1 MTRRPPRNVAASVR
15 ARLLNR
21 SRATGEDFQFLFHR
35 YAAERFL
42 YRLGRSAHRDRYVLK
57 GAMLFALW
65 GGSLYR
71 PTRDLDFAAYGSS
84 ELVAVTACFREICLQ
99 AVPDDGMHFDAQS
112 LRAEPMRQE
121 AEYHGLRVVLD
132 ATLAVVRVRMQ
143 VDIGFGDAIEP
154 PANDVDYP
162 TLLDSP
168 APNVRAYPR
177 EAVVAEKLHALVL
190 LGERSTRLKDVYD
203 LHALALQFP
212 FDGERLACAIAA
224 TFERR
229 RTGIETALPAGLAP
243 RFFADLA
250 RAERWRAYLTRNGLP
265 GAPKDF
271 AAAGELILAF
281 LGPIW
286 RALAERRAFGG
297 IWPPAGPWTL
307 APLDEDPVR

>member
-65 GGSLYR
+65 GESLYR
-71 PTRDLDFAAYGSS
+71 PTRDLDLAAYGSA
-84 ELVAVTACFREICLQ
+84 ELAAVLVCFREICLQ
-99 AVPDDGMHFDAQS
+99 AVEDDGMHFDAQT
-112 LRAEPMRQE
+112 LRAEPIRQE
-121 AEYHGLRVVLD
+121 AEYHGLRVVFD
-132 ATLAVVRVRMQ
+132 ATLGVVRVRMQ
-143 VDIGFGDAIEP
+143 VDIGFGNAVEP
-154 PANDVDYP
+154 PPSDVNYP
-162 TLLDSP
+162 TLLGSP
-168 APNVRAYPR
+168 TPSVRAYPR

-190 LGERSTRLKDVYD
+190 FGELNTRFKDFYD

-212 FDGERLACAIAA
+212 FDGERLGCAIAA

-229 RTGIETALPAGLAP
+229 RTTIEAAIPAGLTP

-265 GAPKDF
+265 GAPRDF
-271 AAAGELILAF
+271 AVAGELILAF
-281 LGPIW
+281 LGPLW
-286 RALAERRAFGG
+286 RALAARRAFSGT
-297 IWPPAGPWTL
+297 WPAAGPWTQADQAQGIDL
-307 APLDEDPVR
+307 